1 MKTGKNSPPLRH
13 IEAEDKFQIDI
24 NYVTMSNIANTE
36 NMKQLQ
42 DSFYLTPP
50 TPH

>member
-24 NYVTMSNIANTE
+24 NYVEHRKHREYEATSG
-36 NMKQLQ
+36 
-42 DSFYLTPP
+42 
-50 TPH
+50 